1 MLFRSVIDDNMQD
14 DIIITIIASRFEEEA
29 VKQHAAKSTQTA
41 ANVAS
46 MASSYST
53 SRKSMQADEQQSP
66 TMDDLPDFLKPR
78 RREIPP
84 VTYPRRD
91 SRPGGRESFEGIQD
105 GERYHRQTG
114 DVLERMS
121 EQREPRVLDEAPS
134 REENPAPQP
143 AKNKQSR
150 QGGRVLPWFLQDEL
164 GEDRD

>member
-1 MLFRSVIDDNMQD
+1 
-14 DIIITIIASRFEEEA
+14 
-29 VKQHAAKSTQTA
+29 
-41 ANVAS
+41 
-46 MASSYST
+46 
-53 SRKSMQADEQQSP
+53 
-66 TMDDLPDFLKPR
+66 PR

-91 SRPGGRESFEGIQD
+91 TRPTGRDSFENPMD
-105 GERYHRQTG
+105 SDKYRRQTG

-134 REENPAPQP
+134 SDEKTSGQA